1 MFLRNFIKTI
11 FEYNKST
18 ISLRYLLE
26 LKYNGENFHGWQRQP
41 NASSIQQTVEEHLS
55 TILNEKISLVG
66 AGRTDSG
73 VHAKYYC
80 AHFDYNNKISSKN
93 DFIFKLNSFLNKDI
107 SIINIHSVNENFH
120 ARFDAISRSYEY
132 LITTEKDPFSFN
144 SAYYVKKDLDFEKM
158 NLASNILYNYN
169 NFKCFSKS
177 NSDVKTFNC
186 TITNAKWVRIDNTWV
201 FQISANRFL
210 RNMVRAIVGTL
221 IDIGDNKYDINHIE
235 KVIKS
240 ENRELA
246 GFSVPA
252 HGLYLTNII
261 YPRF

>member
-1 MFLRNFIKTI
+1 
-11 FEYNKST
+11 
-18 ISLRYLLE
+18 
-26 LKYNGENFHGWQRQP
+26 
-41 NASSIQQTVEEHLS
+41 
-55 TILNEKISLVG
+55 
-66 AGRTDSG
+66 
-73 VHAKYYC
+73 
-80 AHFDYNNKISSKN
+80 
-93 DFIFKLNSFLNKDI
+93 
-107 SIINIHSVNENFH
+107 
-120 ARFDAISRSYEY
+120 
-132 LITTEKDPFSFN
+132 
-144 SAYYVKKDLDFEKM
+144 M
-158 NLASNILYNYN
+158 NLACCFLYNYN

-177 NSDVKTFNC
+177 NSDVKTYNC

-221 IDIGDNKYDINHIE
+221 IEIGDNKYSINHIE

-252 HGLYLTNII
+252 HGLYLTNIV

>member
-1 MFLRNFIKTI
+1 
-11 FEYNKST
+11 
-18 ISLRYLLE
+18 
-26 LKYNGENFHGWQRQP
+26 
-41 NASSIQQTVEEHLS
+41 
-55 TILNEKISLVG
+55 
-66 AGRTDSG
+66 
-73 VHAKYYC
+73 
-80 AHFDYNNKISSKN
+80 
-93 DFIFKLNSFLNKDI
+93 
-107 SIINIHSVNENFH
+107 
-120 ARFDAISRSYEY
+120 
-132 LITTEKDPFSFN
+132 
-144 SAYYVKKDLDFEKM
+144 M
-158 NLASNILYNYN
+158 NLASNILYNHN

-186 TITNAKWVRIDNTWV
+186 TITNAKWVRNGDTWV

-221 IDIGDNKYDINHIE
+221 IEISDDKYNVNHIE

>member
-1 MFLRNFIKTI
+1 MGNN
-11 FEYNKST
+11 YC
-18 ISLRYLLE
+18 
-26 LKYNGENFHGWQRQP
+26 GWQIQP
-41 NASSIQQTVEEHLS
+41 GQISVQE
-55 TILNEKISLVG
+55 TIEKCISNVTKDKITIVG

-73 VHAKYYC
+73 VHATSMY
-80 AHFDYNNKISSKN
+80 AHFDTKN
-93 DFIFKLNSFLNKDI
+93 SIEKKDFLTRINIYLPKDI
-107 SIINIHSVNENFH
+107 SIHEILPVKDKSH

-132 LITTEKDPFSFN
+132 LITTEKDPFSFS

-158 NLASNILYNYN
+158 NLASNILYNHN

-221 IDIGDNKYDINHIE
+221 IEIGDNKYDINHIE